1 MTQDSPP
8 SPSPLPSYIV
18 RILSSLV
25 LIPLV
30 AGVILWGGWALQILL
45 AACFLLSLYEW
56 NGLALKITR
65 KIWARG
71 LLILAG
77 IMYLMVPFRDL
88 AMLGFN
94 GLKLGEDGR
103 IAILYL
109 FILIWA
115 SDTLAYIMGK
125 NIGGPKMTPTI
136 SPNKTWSGYAGALL
150 GPAVAMPL
158 LFRVFPLES
167 LNSQSI
173 ALPLLFLMGTVIGV
187 VGQSGDLLISFLKR
201 RAGVKDTGALIPG
214 HGGLLDRID
223 ALLLAVPV
231 FYAYVMMMSEA

>member
-1 MTQDSPP
+1 MAA
-8 SPSPLPSYIV
+8 LPSYIV

-30 AGVILWGGWALQILL
+30 AGVILWGGWALVMLL
-45 AACFLLSLYEW
+45 ATCFLLSLYEW
-56 NGLALKITR
+56 NGLAFKITH

-71 LLILAG
+71 LLVLAG
-77 IMYLMVPFRDL
+77 ILYLVVPFRDL

-109 FILIWA
+109 FVLIWS
-115 SDTLAYIMGK
+115 SDTLAYVMGK
-125 NIGGPKMTPTI
+125 NIGGPKMTPHI

-150 GPAVAMPL
+150 GPALVMPL
-158 LFRVFPLES
+158 LFRVFPLEG
-167 LNSQSI
+167 LNSQAI
-173 ALPLLFLMGTVIGV
+173 GLPLLCLMGAVIGM

-231 FYAYVMMMSEA
+231 FYAYVLMMSEVMGEA